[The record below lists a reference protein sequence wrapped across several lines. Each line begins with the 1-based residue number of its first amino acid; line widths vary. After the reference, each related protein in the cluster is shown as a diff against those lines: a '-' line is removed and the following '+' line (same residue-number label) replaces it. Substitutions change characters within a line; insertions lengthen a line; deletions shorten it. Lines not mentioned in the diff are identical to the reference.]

1 MPIDEK
7 LAHWADKEYKRKNY
21 PSAAEKLQM
30 GLSTLLGVNGQ
41 NPVLKFMLIVLIMDP
56 Y

>member
-1 MPIDEK
+1 MFTS
-7 LAHWADKEYKRKNY
+7 R
-21 PSAAEKLQM
+21 KLQM

-41 NPVLKFMLIVLIMDP
+41 NLVLKCMLIVLIMDP